1 MSENP
6 LAKITK
12 NCKSHGRRLTT
23 KTTINPELK
32 KQFSYRKRKK
42 KNV

>member
-1 MSENP
+1 MEGQ
-6 LAKITK
+6 LAI
-12 NCKSHGRRLTT
+12 LLT